1 MNGTFNNVN
10 LRSFSFLQRAGGGEG
25 VPEEEEEQGKKTHQ
39 HREGGARQ
47 ETRRGP
53 V

>member
-1 MNGTFNNVN
+1 MLNKGH
-10 LRSFSFLQRAGGGEG
+10 FSFLQPAGGGEG
-25 VPEEEEEQGKKTHQ
+25 VPAEEEEQGKKTHQ

-47 ETRRGP
+47 ETRRGQ